1 MSPRYLR
8 VNIKFLQTKAQKRNK
23 NVLTF
28 FPGRGSNGVLVS
40 KRSSSR
46 RILLRG
52 IFPSCRVTRG
62 HDWTWKD
69 QDGGGHGGTAR
80 PAPGKILDVQGWGQE
95 SGRSVANVS
104 WPLTGI
110 TNVYRI
116 GHKGKMDVRVAQG
129 HPAATQG
136 HYYPGQIFL
145 RVGGL
150 LWGEI

>member
-1 MSPRYLR
+1 M
-8 VNIKFLQTKAQKRNK
+8 
-23 NVLTF
+23 
-28 FPGRGSNGVLVS
+28 S

-52 IFPSCRVTRG
+52 IFPGCRVTRG

-80 PAPGKILDVQGWGQE
+80 PAPGKIMDVQGWGQE

-104 WPLTGI
+104 WPVTGI

-129 HPAATQG
+129 HPAATHG
-136 HYYPGQIFL
+136 HYYPGQIFI
-145 RVGGL
+145 RSGVGKGL
-150 LWGEI
+150 L